1 MHRRWWFSAIG
12 GWYHFLTG
20 DCMKPFSLLLALAL
34 AAPLAHAADTD
45 SIDSVVKAVYEVIS
59 GPAGPRD
66 WARFRSLFADGA
78 RLISI
83 RVPAGKP
90 TPNVMT
96 VDDYAKNAGASFEKT
111 AFYEASV
118 ANRVESFGN
127 IAHVFSTY
135 ESRRAPG
142 EKPFARGINSFQLV
156 KDGDAWK
163 VMTILWDSEREG
175 NPIPEKYLAP
185 GK

>member
-1 MHRRWWFSAIG
+1 
-12 GWYHFLTG
+12 
-20 DCMKPFSLLLALAL
+20 MKLSSLMLALTL
-34 AAPLAHAADTD
+34 AAPQVRAADTD
-45 SIDSVVKAVYEVIS
+45 SIDSITKAVYDVIS

-78 RLISI
+78 RLIAI
-83 RVPAGKP
+83 RITAGRPAP
-90 TPNVMT
+90 SVMT
-96 VDDYAKNAGASFEKT
+96 VDDYAKNAGANFEKN
-111 AFYEASV
+111 AFYEAE
-118 ANRVESFGN
+118 AARRVESFGN

-156 KDGDAWK
+156 KDGGAWK

-175 NPIPEKYLAP
+175 SPIPEKYLPP